1 MSIEGLIDAFRLPAQ
16 ALVAQRIPKKMLVE
30 QGAPTA
36 ADKRLINDTVDELWW
51 HAALKPGT
59 IAVPA
64 FRAASHAAAEVGG
77 EPAGAV
83 AAGDV
88 SQQGNGAQATQA
100 TPAVADVIELAL
112 VFSRLRPGVRDA
124 QAQRLRQLIHRAIP
138 YPVLLVADAPTSAQ
152 GGVVLSLAHKRLSL
166 GEAGKWVL
174 ASTAE
179 THPFNPGQAT
189 ATEAQ
194 FLASLAL
201 DQMPRSALL
210 NLAALYQGYADRVT
224 ALAVAQVTG
233 QFAAGAV
240 GAAAATQRQVL
251 AQRQQFLQQLSAARD
266 AAAKARQLNQ
276 RVALNL
282 QIQRLQGELQ
292 HIDTG
297 LCR

>member
-59 IAVPA
+59 IGVPA
-64 FRAASHAAAEVGG
+64 SSGPDG
-77 EPAGAV
+77 E
-83 AAGDV
+83 
-88 SQQGNGAQATQA
+88 
-100 TPAVADVIELAL
+100 VIELAL
-112 VFSRLRPGVRDA
+112 VSVQLKQHSRDA

-138 YPVLLVADAPTSAQ
+138 YPVLLIASAYASDPA
-152 GGVVLSLAHKRLSL
+152 GVVLSLARKRASL

-174 ASTAE
+174 AETTE
-179 THPFNPGQAT
+179 THAFDPAHAT
-189 ATEAQ
+189 AAEGQ
-194 FLASLAL
+194 FMSSLAL

-210 NLAALYQGYADRVT
+210 DLSALYQGYADRVT

-233 QFAAGAV
+233 QYS
-240 GAAAATQRQVL
+240 AAAIGATAS
-251 AQRQQFLQQLSAARD
+251 AQRQALADRQQVLQQLSAVRS
-266 AAAKARQLNQ
+266 AAAKARQMNQ

-282 QIQRLQGELQ
+282 QIQRLQGDLQ
-292 HIDTG
+292 AIVEQ
-297 LCR
+297 LQSPNS